1 MEKTTKLAQV
11 TDKLCSIM
19 LYRVHLAMSGIRS
32 HNFSNDR
39 LMYVDRHGNQVLQ
52 KDKDVPVTM
61 LLDVSGLLRN
71 SGAPEG

>member
-1 MEKTTKLAQV
+1 
-11 TDKLCSIM
+11 
-19 LYRVHLAMSGIRS
+19 
-32 HNFSNDR
+32 
-39 LMYVDRHGNQVLQ
+39 MYVDRHGNQVLQ